1 MVILTQTMTLDT
13 KEGVCFYDLT
23 SRLQE
28 MVVQAKMYTGQM
40 LVFTKHTTTAIR
52 ITENEE
58 RLLED
63 IKMHL
68 EHLAPK
74 NGRYLHDDTHL
85 RQCPPDERM
94 NGHSHVKALALN
106 SSETIP
112 IIDGKLALGQWQ
124 SVFCI
129 DLDGKRTREI
139 IVQIMGE

>member
-1 MVILTQTMTLDT
+1 MRILHYTLT
-13 KEGVCFYDLT
+13 IETEEGTHFYDLT
-23 SRLQE
+23 PRLQE
-28 MVVQAKMYTGQM
+28 MIAEAKMYTGQV
-40 LVFTKHTTTAIR
+40 LIFTKHTTTAIR

-63 IKMHL
+63 LKMHL

-74 NGRYLHDDTHL
+74 NSRYLHDDIHL

-94 NGHSHVKALALN
+94 NGHSHVKALTLN